1 MSLLQQ
7 SFMHQED
14 PACANSRPSS
24 DASVE
29 PLKSSVCFIKPAE
42 GSTARLCQQSMS
54 VQQRTPAIPHPL
66 MTHSGTAFADP
77 LAARTSTTA
86 VVTLL
91 TIKVRVA
98 EWIERAADYRAAAA
112 LYEHLSRL
120 SDAELH
126 RRGLSRTKLA
136 HDVIDTRRRG
146 HGSFT

>member
-1 MSLLQQ
+1 VPILVRRLTLALNLSSLLFASSNPLRALRQG
-7 SFMHQED
+7 SV
-14 PACANSRPSS
+14 NSR
-24 DASVE
+24 
-29 PLKSSVCFIKPAE
+29 
-42 GSTARLCQQSMS
+42 MS

-66 MTHSGTAFADP
+66 TTHSGTAFADP

-136 HDVIDTRRRG
+136 HDVIDTRRRR